1 MFNLRFEEL
10 IEGIKRVLAYV
21 RKPDKEEYTHMLK
34 ITLLGLTLAG
44 SIGLAISVALGYLA
58 QLR

>member
-1 MFNLRFEEL
+1 MKLRFEDIIRGVRKVL
-10 IEGIKRVLAYV
+10 IYV

-34 ITLLGLTLAG
+34 ITLLGLAIAG
-44 SIGLAISVALGYLA
+44 SIGLVISIALGYLI